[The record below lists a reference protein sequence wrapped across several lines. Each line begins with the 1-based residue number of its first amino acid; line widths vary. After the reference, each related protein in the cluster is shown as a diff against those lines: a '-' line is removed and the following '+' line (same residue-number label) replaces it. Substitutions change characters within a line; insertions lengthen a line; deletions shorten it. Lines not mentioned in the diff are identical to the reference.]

1 MENTERHRKGKE
13 KMSYRESV
21 KTKGEKYVEVEMENR
36 QKRRNMV
43 NDIEDVEGRG
53 KGEDEENRLKK
64 TK

>member
-1 MENTERHRKGKE
+1 MENTERYRKAKGKV
-13 KMSYRESV
+13 SYRESV

-53 KGEDEENRLKK
+53 KGEDEENRLKM